1 MDVIV
6 EEIGTLTK
14 KITVTLPEDAVQ
26 AKLNAAYDKLKK
38 EVKMRGFRRGKV
50 PRAVIVKNYKP
61 QVEGET
67 SEKLVQDNYF
77 AAVEKEGIDP
87 IVHPEIKDA
96 KFNDD
101 GSFTFVAEV
110 DVRPEFELAQ
120 YKGIEI
126 EKEDVVVTDDD
137 IQLELEALQKNMA
150 ALRSV
155 EDKAA
160 EEGDVIVVDF
170 QGYDDGELMPQVK
183 SENYSVDVGS
193 GNMGLEF
200 EEKLVGMKKGEEG
213 THEVDFPEAHPN
225 PILKGKKIEFRITV
239 QDVKERVLAD
249 IDDEFAKDAGEE
261 FKTLEDLKAS
271 IRERLLKERT
281 EKSEGVLTDRV
292 MQKLLENHDFE
303 VPKRLVDFE
312 VEQMVKQT
320 EKQFEDNGM
329 SLEVAGLTREKLI
342 EQNQDV
348 AVKRVRGD
356 FILKKIGETEEIQVG
371 EEDMDRGFKRI
382 GDMYNM
388 SLAKVKEYF
397 QSRDDL
403 LPFMNELLNEKIL
416 RFLREEAK
424 FVEAKEVEKNVQDEE
439 SKEDETAAKS

>member
-14 KITVTLPEDAVQ
+14 KITVTLPEDVVQ
-26 AKLNAAYDKLKK
+26 VKLNAAYDKLKK

-67 SEKLVQDNYF
+67 SETLVQDNYF

-137 IQLELEALQKNMA
+137 IQLELEALQKDMA

-160 EEGDVIVVDF
+160 EKGDVIVVDF

-249 IDDEFAKDAGEE
+249 IDDDFAKEAGEE
-261 FKTLEDLKAS
+261 FKTLEDLKTS

-356 FILKKIGETEEIQVG
+356 FILKKIGETEEIQVA

-388 SLAKVKEYF
+388 SIAKVKEYF

-416 RFLREEAK
+416 RFLREKAVL
-424 FVEAKEVEKNVQDEE
+424 VEAEEVEKNEQDEE